1 MNHSGRGH
9 LKTMVL
15 LMGGLFIALRLFGL
29 PGGQALLY
37 AAVLACPVMM
47 VMMMFG
53 GHGGHGSPRT
63 AQESPPFDD
72 VLPHSAGDQTDRGQ
86 RN

>member
-9 LKTMVL
+9 LKAMVL

-53 GHGGHGSPRT
+53 GHRGHGDRRRS
-63 AQESPPFDD
+63 QESPPLDD
-72 VLPHSAGDQTDRGQ
+72 VLPHSAGDHADRGH
-86 RN
+86 RH